1 MDNVSEY
8 KMEYIV
14 IAFLLILIIVLAG
27 IKLGSTSNNAP
38 ERAGSP
44 SKEDKTSFEDKPS
57 GEDKPSKFCPICGSA
72 LKKGETV
79 KSKVYP
85 TSGVDSLMD
94 VYGCPRCIPPAGSE
108 KRKCPVCKKELP
120 PDGYVIGRYFVR
132 PGKKR
137 HLHVLGCTLC
147 RKG

>member
-1 MDNVSEY
+1 MDNVTEN

-27 IKLGSTSNNAP
+27 IKLGSAGNNAP
-38 ERAGSP
+38 DNAGKP
-44 SKEDKTSFEDKPS
+44 SLEDKPS
-57 GEDKPSKFCPICGSA
+57 GEEKPSKFCPICGSA

-85 TSGVDSLMD
+85 GRGVDSLMD
-94 VYGCPRCIPPAGSE
+94 VYGCPRCIPPEGRE
-108 KRKCPVCKKELP
+108 KRICPVCKKELP